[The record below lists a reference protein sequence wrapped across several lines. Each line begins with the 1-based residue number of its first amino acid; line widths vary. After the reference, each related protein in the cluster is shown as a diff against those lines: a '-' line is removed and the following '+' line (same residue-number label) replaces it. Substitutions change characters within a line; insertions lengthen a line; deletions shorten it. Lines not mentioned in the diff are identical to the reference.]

1 VGKRSK
7 QLKGSPK
14 AQNLLIMKPIL
25 KIFTLKRSFIL
36 TAIILVILIVF
47 NFYGPYTSK
56 FYFFKLSNYI
66 FPILTIGHFV
76 FLYVLWFK
84 IKEDEMTDPQMRNL
98 EYILYIIF
106 FVYVYK
112 MLESLYVLTTYGEY
126 SNHVIPSA
134 FLPLGI
140 LIFILYVA
148 LVGLTL
154 LTIKYRKDR
163 VGEYKFDE
171 MNHIDSWE

>member
-1 VGKRSK
+1 
-7 QLKGSPK
+7 
-14 AQNLLIMKPIL
+14 
-25 KIFTLKRSFIL
+25 
-36 TAIILVILIVF
+36 
-47 NFYGPYTSK
+47 
-56 FYFFKLSNYI
+56 
-66 FPILTIGHFV
+66 
-76 FLYVLWFK
+76 
-84 IKEDEMTDPQMRNL
+84 
-98 EYILYIIF
+98 
-106 FVYVYK
+106 